1 MSAGVAEPDVFNA
14 IAEPRRREI
23 LQVLARRGP
32 REVGELVIELG
43 VPQPQVSKHLAVLRR
58 VGLVAVK
65 RRGRFREYRVNAQ
78 ELRTV
83 HDWTRMF
90 EKFWTHQLDR
100 IKQRAEQAEKKEHP

>member
-1 MSAGVAEPDVFNA
+1 VRDSRPQSDVFSA

-23 LQVLARRGP
+23 LQLLSRQP
-32 REVGELVIELG
+32 REVGELVVALG

-58 VGLVAVK
+58 VGLVAVR

>member
-1 MSAGVAEPDVFNA
+1 M
-14 IAEPRRREI
+14 
-23 LQVLARRGP
+23 LARRGP

-43 VPQPQVSKHLAVLRR
+43 APQPVVSKHLAVLRR

-78 ELRTV
+78 ELKSV

>member
-1 MSAGVAEPDVFNA
+1 MSDPDVFSA

-43 VPQPQVSKHLAVLRR
+43 VPQPLVSKHLAVLRR

>member
-1 MSAGVAEPDVFNA
+1 VRDSRPQSDVFSA

-23 LQVLARRGP
+23 LQLLSRQP
-32 REVGELVIELG
+32 REVGELVIALG